1 MAERVGIVVRTRQRP
16 EFLRRALADIA
27 AQTWSRFLVVVVND
41 GGDPAEV
48 DRVVADAGLPNVTVR
63 HLAAGEG
70 GRCVAANLG
79 VRDSAAEYVVLHDDD
94 DRWHPEFLSRT
105 VAWLDA
111 HPSDAAVA
119 VPTEIVY
126 EERRE
131 GVWTEV
137 GRAPFWAGMQRIS
150 LTEMLSVN
158 RAVPISVLYRRAV
171 HDEIGWYDES
181 LEAVEDWDLY
191 LRILRSAQIGFL
203 PGEPLAFWTQRPDA
217 TGLDANSMF
226 ALTAEHAADDARV
239 RDRALADWVGREGA
253 GLPLYLASLHAE
265 SMAHIDARLLEL
277 ERTLRAQIRDDLRHE
292 IDTHQPVWSRLRRMR
307 RRLGRRDAADATVT
321 RAGSSRIMGP

>member
-1 MAERVGIVVRTRQRP
+1 MTERVGIVVRTRQRP
-16 EFLRRALADIA
+16 EFLRRALVDIA
-27 AQTWSRFLVVVVND
+27 AQTYTGFRVIVVND

-48 DRVVADAGLPNVTVR
+48 DAVVAASGAADVTVR
-63 HLAAGEG
+63 HIAAGEG

-79 VRDSAAEYVVLHDDD
+79 VRDAGTEYVVLHDDD
-94 DRWHPEFLSRT
+94 DRWHPEFLART

-111 HPSDAAVA
+111 NPVDAAVA

-126 EERRE
+126 EENR
-131 GVWTEV
+131 GGAWVEV

-171 HDEIGWYDES
+171 HDEVGWYDET
-181 LEAVEDWDLY
+181 LDAVEDWDLY
-191 LRILRSAQIGFL
+191 LRILRSGGIGFL

-226 ALTAEHAADDARV
+226 ALTEAHAADDARV
-239 RDRALADWVGREGA
+239 RDRALAEWVRREGD

-265 SMAHIDARLLEL
+265 TVEHIDARIDQL
-277 ERTLRAQIRDDLRHE
+277 ERTLRARMQDDLRRE
-292 IDTHQPVWSRLRRMR
+292 IDAHQPVLSRLRRLR
-307 RRLGRRDAADATVT
+307 RRLGRR
-321 RAGSSRIMGP
+321 

>member
-1 MAERVGIVVRTRQRP
+1 VPATHSNKLDTMTERVGIVVRTRQRP
-16 EFLRRALADIA
+16 EFLRRALDDIA
-27 AQTWSRFLVVVVND
+27 AQSFRSFRVVVVND

-48 DRVVADAGLPNVTVR
+48 DDAVAASESPSATVLHIGAGD
-63 HLAAGEG
+63 G

-79 VRDSAAEYVVLHDDD
+79 VREAATEYVVLHDDD

-105 VAWLDA
+105 VARLDDT
-111 HPSDAAVA
+111 PSDAAVA

-126 EERRE
+126 EENRA
-131 GVWTEV
+131 GTWVEV

-171 HDEIGWYDES
+171 HDQVGWYDET
-181 LEAVEDWDLY
+181 LDAVEDWDLY
-191 LRILRSAQIGFL
+191 LRILRSGDIGFL

-226 ALTAEHAADDARV
+226 ALTDAHAADDARV
-239 RDRALADWVGREGA
+239 RDRALAEWVRREGD
-253 GLPLYLASLHAE
+253 GLPLYLASLQEQTAR
-265 SMAHIDARLLEL
+265 HIDARIDEL
-277 ERTLRAQIRDDLRHE
+277 ERTLRARIQDDLRRE
-292 IDTHQPVWSRLRRMR
+292 LDAHQPVWSRLRRLR
-307 RRLGRRDAADATVT
+307 RRLGRR
-321 RAGSSRIMGP
+321 